1 MTKEQSKTETLLR
14 TKARCVLV
22 DIEGTTS
29 SIAYVYDV
37 LFPYA
42 KTELPGYLR
51 DNWHSPEVKKAI
63 DYLAKDLGHSDAD
76 QWFKKGTSTVQSD
89 PDSVGDPDR
98 ETDKLTEKAHQ
109 QLVLA
114 EVERLMAS
122 DVKSTGLKELQGLV
136 WAVGYNQGKLLS
148 HVFSDVPVA
157 FKAWREAGVDI
168 RIFSSGS
175 INAQKVFF
183 KHTEYG
189 ALSEYLLG
197 HYDTTT
203 GPKREA
209 NSYRMIADDISL
221 EPGQILFLSD
231 IEAELEAAYS
241 AGMQVGLVVRP
252 GNAPTQSTTFAQIES
267 FDQISLHRTH

>member
-1 MTKEQSKTETLLR
+1 MTKEQSKTATLLR
-14 TKARCVLV
+14 TKARCLLV

-42 KTELPGYLR
+42 RTELPGYLQ
-51 DNWHSPEVKKAI
+51 DHWHSPEVKKAI

-76 QWFKKGTSTVQSD
+76 QWFKNASTVQSD
-89 PDSVGDPDR
+89 PNSVGDPDR

-109 QLVLA
+109 ELVLA
-114 EVERLMAS
+114 EVERLMAG

-136 WAVGYNQGKLLS
+136 WAVGYNEGKLSS
-148 HVFSDVPVA
+148 HVFPDVPIA
-157 FKAWREAGVDI
+157 FKAWREAGVEI

-183 KHTEYG
+183 EHTEYG
-189 ALSEYLLG
+189 ALTEYLLG

-209 NSYRMIADDISL
+209 NSYRWIAENIGL

-231 IEAELEAAYS
+231 IEAELEAAHS

-252 GNAPTQSTTFAQIES
+252 GNAPAQSTTFTQIQS
-267 FDQISLHRTH
+267 FDQISLHPT